1 MALYEYKTT
10 ERGSR
15 VQNVEEAFSKGMYW
29 TDMPLTEGYVK
40 TLVNFD
46 LKDNGASIVPRA
58 GYQMYEHY
66 GDPRE
71 NFMSYVLQY
80 YEQHPETEISAAVF
94 DVLNHTFELSTARY
108 RADRGYSEFVL
119 TYSNKQNRVYNPNAP
134 SAGYKA
140 NNPIAYYGRC
150 IITAGSPR
158 YHEDG
163 SPAEDS
169 GDGLPDAWIPY
180 VKDTWC
186 FDTIEDIV
194 NGGPTTRAHVIYP
207 TDGSDIH
214 GMSISSSH
222 IPRAEHIGISA
233 YNNNYYFYTE
243 TDSGPECC
251 AIIYDVW
258 YPQPTCRS
266 YAPKAITA
274 REAVTYGYN
283 MLATDP
289 YKFTNQRAG
298 ADAKVAFTGLLPY
311 YDGKLC
317 MSPSLNQPL
326 EFVAT
331 AVVPDNGDYRYVAEW
346 TTPANIKWET
356 IKDWRIQGDYTKQIS
371 FSFTPTTEEAII
383 RISAYRVSSDTTDAL
398 VDSTLAVH
406 FSFNKNAYGSTAN
419 IDNKVYSV
427 SKATGLCFWQQRIVA
442 WGIPEDETMLF
453 VSDVNDPTY
462 FPYPNNVDTF
472 TAPIRKCVAFQDS
485 LLVFTADALY
495 MLTMNDDGAGWNTK
509 LIQHNLYI
517 TPFDATFIRV
527 VKNMVFFKAHNYYF
541 MVVPKATSLTGE
553 LTIAAVSKPLYALF
567 DNFEDSVRSIFK
579 NTYAV
584 PYDTQLN
591 LCNAYNYLDFEDVH
605 NVYTFIVGN
614 YGIASGSTSIK
625 EYTNLDLIYNIVDR
639 TWRIYTY
646 TSPTVYVPYK
656 SVATQHG
663 ELAAVTWHESPH
675 TTSTGHGYK
684 IPLFSLVKQVPD
696 ALQDK
701 YIAFEELGTGHIIQD
716 MFSGWNNYQLL
727 DTGNREHVSTTKK
740 RYREVQY
747 TLNNTSKKNISFKA
761 LFSIDDRAYIKDDTQ
776 DSHIIYGGIYDVP
789 ITPGTWTM
797 DLQIP
802 ANSVYWKSRMPV
814 SGKGYTPRLILRN
827 INVEHYELF
836 NIVWAYRP
844 LYSR

>member
-29 TDMPLTEGYVK
+29 SDMPLAEGYVK

-66 GDPRE
+66 GNPHE
-71 NFMSYVLQY
+71 
-80 YEQHPETEISAAVF
+80 AAIF
-94 DVLNHTFELSTARY
+94 DALTHTFELSTARY
-108 RADRGYSEFVL
+108 RADLGYREFVL
-119 TYSNKQNRVYNPNAP
+119 AYSNKQDRVYAPNGP
-134 SAGYKA
+134 SAGYKDG
-140 NNPIAYYGRC
+140 NPCAYYGRC

-158 YHEDG
+158 FDENG
-163 SPAEDS
+163 NPTE
-169 GDGLPDAWIPY
+169 GTGEGLPDSWLPY

-186 FDTIEDIV
+186 FDTIRDIEE
-194 NGGPTTRAHVIYP
+194 GGPTTRAHVIYP

-214 GMSISSSH
+214 GMSISTAH
-222 IPRAEHIGISA
+222 IPRAEHIGVPA

-243 TDSGPECC
+243 TNSSPECC
-251 AIIYDVW
+251 VIVYDVW
-258 YPQPTCRS
+258 YPQPVCRS

-289 YKFTNQRAG
+289 YTFTNQRTG
-298 ADAKVAFTGLLPY
+298 ADSKVTFTGLLPY

-346 TTPANIKWET
+346 TTPTSIKWET
-356 IKDWRIQGDYTKQIS
+356 IKDWRVQGDYTKQIS

-383 RISAYRVSSDTTDAL
+383 RISAYRMSSNTSDAL

-579 NTYAV
+579 NTYAI
-584 PYDTQLN
+584 PYDTQLD

-605 NVYTFIVGN
+605 NVYTFIVGDN
-614 YGIASGSTSIK
+614 DVGSGSTLIK

-639 TWRIYTY
+639 TWRVYTY
-646 TSPTVYVPYK
+646 TSPTVYAPYK

-663 ELAAVTWHESPH
+663 ELAAVTWHESPD
-675 TTSTGHGYK
+675 TASTGHSYK
-684 IPLFSLVKQVPD
+684 IPLYSLVKQTPD
-696 ALQDK
+696 VLQDK
-701 YIAFEELGTGHIIQD
+701 YIAFEELGPGHITQD

-776 DSHIIYGGIYDVP
+776 DSHILYGGIYDIP

-814 SGKGYTPRLILRN
+814 AGKGYTPRLILRN
-827 INVEHYELF
+827 TNVEHYELF
-836 NIVWAYRP
+836 NISWAYRP

>member
-1 MALYEYKTT
+1 
-10 ERGSR
+10 
-15 VQNVEEAFSKGMYW
+15 
-29 TDMPLTEGYVK
+29 
-40 TLVNFD
+40 
-46 LKDNGASIVPRA
+46 
-58 GYQMYEHY
+58 
-66 GDPRE
+66 
-71 NFMSYVLQY
+71 MS
-80 YEQHPETEISAAVF
+80 
-94 DVLNHTFELSTARY
+94 
-108 RADRGYSEFVL
+108 
-119 TYSNKQNRVYNPNAP
+119 SNT
-134 SAGYKA
+134 S
-140 NNPIAYYGRC
+140 
-150 IITAGSPR
+150 
-158 YHEDG
+158 
-163 SPAEDS
+163 
-169 GDGLPDAWIPY
+169 
-180 VKDTWC
+180 
-186 FDTIEDIV
+186 
-194 NGGPTTRAHVIYP
+194 
-207 TDGSDIH
+207 
-214 GMSISSSH
+214 
-222 IPRAEHIGISA
+222 
-233 YNNNYYFYTE
+233 
-243 TDSGPECC
+243 
-251 AIIYDVW
+251 
-258 YPQPTCRS
+258 
-266 YAPKAITA
+266 
-274 REAVTYGYN
+274 
-283 MLATDP
+283 
-289 YKFTNQRAG
+289 
-298 ADAKVAFTGLLPY
+298 
-311 YDGKLC
+311 
-317 MSPSLNQPL
+317 
-326 EFVAT
+326 
-331 AVVPDNGDYRYVAEW
+331 
-346 TTPANIKWET
+346 
-356 IKDWRIQGDYTKQIS
+356 
-371 FSFTPTTEEAII
+371 
-383 RISAYRVSSDTTDAL
+383 DAL

-406 FSFNKNAYGSTAN
+406 FSFDKNAYGSTAN

-453 VSDVNDPTY
+453 ISDVNDPTY

-472 TAPIRKCVAFQDS
+472 SAPIRKCVAFQDS

-495 MLTMNDDGAGWNTK
+495 MLTMNDDGAGWHTK

-567 DNFEDSVRSIFK
+567 DNFEDSVRNIFK
-579 NTYAV
+579 NTYAI
-584 PYDTQLN
+584 PYDTQLD

-663 ELAAVTWHESPH
+663 ELAAVTWHESPD
-675 TTSTGHGYK
+675 TASTGHSYK
-684 IPLFSLVKQVPD
+684 IPLYSLVKQTPD
-696 ALQDK
+696 VLQDK
-701 YIAFEELGTGHIIQD
+701 YIAFEELGPGHITQD

-747 TLNNTSKKNISFKA
+747 TLSNTSKKNISFKA
-761 LFSIDDRAYIKDDTQ
+761 LFSIDDRAYIKDDTR
-776 DSHIIYGGIYDVP
+776 DSHILYGGIYDIP

-814 SGKGYTPRLILRN
+814 AGKGYTPRLILRN